1 MPSAIIPIATYTTVG
16 TVNTVVFSAIP
27 GTYRDL
33 VVVVR
38 GSMTSSGSSIAIRSG
53 SMSFWRQG
61 VVAVFGGT
69 SPTGVTNLN
78 AQLYSQTSVSPTAFG
93 LEAHLFDYAQTNKFK
108 AVTMQDMGGTTYAAM
123 TTGWGDTTS
132 AITAVT
138 LQSYGGSTIAAGT
151 NFSLYGV
158 TA

>member
-16 TVNTVVFSAIP
+16 TVNTVVFSSIP
-27 GTYRDL
+27 ATYRDL
-33 VVVVR
+33 MVVVR
-38 GSMTSSGSSIAIRSG
+38 GSMTSSGSVIAIRSG

-61 VVAVFGGT
+61 VVALLSGT
-69 SPTGVTNLN
+69 TPTGVTNVN
-78 AQLYSQTSVSPTAFG
+78 QQLYSQTTVSVLTYG

-108 AVTMQDMGGTTYAAM
+108 AVTMQDMGPANYAAM

-138 LQSYGGSTIAAGT
+138 LQTYGGSTIAAGT
-151 NFSLYGV
+151 IFSLYGV

>member
-16 TVNTVVFSAIP
+16 AVNTVVFSSIP

-33 VVVVR
+33 MVVVR
-38 GSMTSSGSSIAIRSG
+38 GSMTTANSSIAIRSG
-53 SMSFWRQG
+53 SMNFWRQG
-61 VVAVFGGT
+61 VVAMFGGST
-69 SPTGVTNLN
+69 PSGVTNVN
-78 AQLYSQTSVSPTAFG
+78 QQLYSQTSVSPAEFA
-93 LEAHLFDYAQTNKFK
+93 LEAHLYDYAQTNKFK
-108 AVTMQDMGGTTYAAM
+108 AVTMQDMGGTTYSAI
-123 TTGWGDTTS
+123 TTGWGSDTA

-138 LQSYGGSTIAAGT
+138 LQTYGGSTIAAGT